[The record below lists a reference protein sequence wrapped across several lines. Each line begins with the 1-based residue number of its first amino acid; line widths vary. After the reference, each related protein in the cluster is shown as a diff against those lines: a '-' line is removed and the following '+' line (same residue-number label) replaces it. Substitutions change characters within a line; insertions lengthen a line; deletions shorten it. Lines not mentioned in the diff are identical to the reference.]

1 MYSCKMESADP
12 IECKIELTGSED
24 EDDTSRHY
32 ERYNSIREKLLY
44 NMSKLQQRGP
54 FMTAG
59 MIGGSNI
66 DPGLHVPSLGTVKVP
81 ISEDNAKALIQSAK
95 VCGKRS
101 E

>member
-1 MYSCKMESADP
+1 MESADP
-12 IECKIELTGSED
+12 IECEIELTGSED

-44 NMSKLQQRGP
+44 NLSKLQQRGP

-66 DPGLHVPSLGTVKVP
+66 DPGLHVRRQREGADTIRQGVRQE
-81 ISEDNAKALIQSAK
+81 I
-95 VCGKRS
+95 
-101 E
+101 